1 MADDLIRARREIDQA
16 RRLAGLSL
24 ADLGQ
29 AGGLTAS
36 AVMRILNGT
45 TRLADMEVVACLGAA
60 VGLDVRLRVYPA
72 GDPIRDAG
80 QARLLERLRLQVHPS
95 LRWRTEVPLPIEGD
109 LRAWDAT
116 IRGSGWL
123 LAVEAET
130 VVVDVQALER
140 KLGLKQ
146 RFGGVHHLLLL
157 VADTPRNRQALS
169 AAPAAFQ
176 GWPLRTREILC
187 ALRAGR
193 DPGAGGIVFL

>member
-1 MADDLIRARREIDQA
+1 
-16 RRLAGLSL
+16 
-24 ADLGQ
+24 
-29 AGGLTAS
+29 
-36 AVMRILNGT
+36 
-45 TRLADMEVVACLGAA
+45 
-60 VGLDVRLRVYPA
+60 
-72 GDPIRDAG
+72 
-80 QARLLERLRLQVHPS
+80 
-95 LRWRTEVPLPIEGD
+95 
-109 LRAWDAT
+109 
-116 IRGSGWL
+116 
-123 LAVEAET
+123 VEAET

-140 KLGLKQ
+140 KLRLKQ